1 MRPGGIYR
9 QFRAA
14 RLLRFCLAVIGILL
28 LCASCKPVLNK
39 RFSLWRNDRIPYGT
53 YYAFHSLEYI
63 FKNATIESFRFS
75 PELLNISRENNA
87 SPKAYIVIS
96 PSVIPSEEELKAIL
110 DHAANGNYVFISS
123 LEPGD
128 NLLDSLN
135 LKISPLN
142 RNIYDDS
149 LSLSLIHPVTED
161 SVGYL
166 YPGISMARHFT
177 DMDSSVTNILGNDK
191 EGRANFVSLR
201 YEGGGAI
208 FLQLAPAAFTNFF
221 LLHKENKSYYDLAMS
236 QFPDSVRS
244 VKWDDYFRTHENGKG
259 EEEKQ
264 GFDKLRIFLSNPVL
278 RWAFWL
284 AIILIGVVYLFE
296 SKRKQR
302 IIPVVKPL
310 KNASLDFV
318 ETIGRLYFQ
327 QKDNRNLFEKIRTQ
341 FMGYVRHRYKL
352 TPNVTESDL
361 ENKLAFRSGYD
372 PEEIKEIFGQLRV
385 LDNKSSISDDELLE
399 VNDKIDKFYKKA

>member
-1 MRPGGIYR
+1 MS
-9 QFRAA
+9 
-14 RLLRFCLAVIGILL
+14 ILL
-28 LCASCKPVLNK
+28 LSTSCKPVLNK

-53 YYAFHSLEYI
+53 YHAFHSLEYI
-63 FKNATIESFRFS
+63 FKNATIESFRYS

-96 PSVIPSEEELKAIL
+96 PSVIPSEQELKAIL

-123 LEPGD
+123 VEPGD
-128 NLLDSLN
+128 NLLDSLG
-135 LKISPLN
+135 LKVSPFN
-142 RNIYDDS
+142 RDMYNDS
-149 LSLSLIHPVTED
+149 LSVNLIHPVTED
-161 SVGYL
+161 SVGYF

-177 DMDSSVTNILGNDK
+177 DMDSSVTNILGKDK
-191 EGRANFVSLR
+191 DGHANFVSLR

-208 FLQLAPAAFTNFF
+208 LLQLAPAAFTNFF

-259 EEEKQ
+259 DEENQ

-302 IIPVVKPL
+302 IIPVLKPL

-352 TPNVTESDL
+352 TPGLTESDL
-361 ENKLAFRSGYD
+361 ENKLAFRSDYD
-372 PEEIKEIFGQLRV
+372 PKEMKEIFGQLRE
-385 LDNKSSISDDELLE
+385 LDNKSSISDDELLAF
-399 VNDKIDKFYKKA
+399 NDKIDKFYKKA

>member
-1 MRPGGIYR
+1 MH
-9 QFRAA
+9 
-14 RLLRFCLAVIGILL
+14 FCLAIIGIILIGT
-28 LCASCKPVLNK
+28 SCKPVLNK

-63 FKNATIESFRFS
+63 FKNATIESFKYS

-87 SPKAYIVIS
+87 SPKAYIIIS
-96 PSVIPSEEELKAIL
+96 PSVLPSEQELKAIMN
-110 DHAANGNYVFISS
+110 HAENGNYVFISS
-123 LEPGD
+123 FQPGD
-128 NLLDSLN
+128 NLLDSLG
-135 LKISPLN
+135 LKVSPLN
-142 RNIYDDS
+142 RDIYNDS
-149 LSLSLIHPVTED
+149 LALSLIHPVTED
-161 SVGYL
+161 SVGYS

-177 DMDSSVTNILGNDK
+177 DMDTSVTNILGNDK
-191 EGRANFVSLR
+191 DGHANFVSLK

-259 EEEKQ
+259 DEENR

-284 AIILIGVVYLFE
+284 AIVLIGVVYLFE

-310 KNASLDFV
+310 RNASLDFV

-352 TPNVTESDL
+352 TAAATESDL
-361 ENKLAFRSGYD
+361 EIKLAFRSGYD
-372 PEEIKEIFGQLRV
+372 PEEVKEIFGQLRV
-385 LDNKSSISDDELLE
+385 LDNKSSISDDELLSL
-399 VNDKIDKFYKKA
+399 NDKIDKFYKTA